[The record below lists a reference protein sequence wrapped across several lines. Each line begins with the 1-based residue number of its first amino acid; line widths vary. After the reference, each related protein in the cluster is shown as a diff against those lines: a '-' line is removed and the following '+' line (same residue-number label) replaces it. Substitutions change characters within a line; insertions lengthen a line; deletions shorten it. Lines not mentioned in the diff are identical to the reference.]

1 MFKPIKQGEVQI
13 RTHQIIHS
21 KSSLI
26 TVILLG
32 LQRLMHY
39 TFDECNHF
47 MEADGIAYRYTMNSI
62 ITASEIHCAQHF
74 PLIDFILMP
83 KYI

>member
-1 MFKPIKQGEVQI
+1 
-13 RTHQIIHS
+13 
-21 KSSLI
+21 
-26 TVILLG
+26 
-32 LQRLMHY
+32 MHY